1 MRDQVKEIMSKPEL
15 PPTVGGNLTLY
26 VWEEI
31 LCNYGCGIA
40 FALAKNVHQAREL
53 LRKKMHA
60 DLYPEELHE
69 DLKKDPRIISE
80 PEGFYVAGGD

>member
-1 MRDQVKEIMSKPEL
+1 MRDQVKETIRKSDYSA
-15 PPTVGGNLTLY
+15 TVEGNLTLY

-69 DLKKDPRIISE
+69 DLKKEPRIVSE
-80 PEGFYVAGGD
+80 PEGFYVAGGG